1 MSDPTGIEALAGLV
15 GRLENNREFMAHVL
29 AAYRK
34 QEGLSEQ
41 ELAAALGVTP
51 ALLVRLALC
60 RRPAADSPD
69 FTDRLRRIA
78 DATLIDEAQL
88 ASVIRQVEIL
98 ERLSGLPG
106 IQQGP
111 RHPLDGH
118 PLDGHPLDGH
128 PLDGLMAAARDRSPA
143 ESEEPAPHEDKKG
156 TDD

>member
-1 MSDPTGIEALAGLV
+1 LV
-15 GRLENNREFMAHVL
+15 
-29 AAYRK
+29 
-34 QEGLSEQ
+34 
-41 ELAAALGVTP
+41 
-51 ALLVRLALC
+51 
-60 RRPAADSPD
+60 
-69 FTDRLRRIA
+69 
-78 DATLIDEAQL
+78 DEAQL

-118 PLDGHPLDGH
+118 PLDG
-128 PLDGLMAAARDRSPA
+128 LMAAARDRSPA